1 MKVKIKNTY
10 KIWVEKEFENE
21 TEVDLLNYLEDCTL
35 TSEEDLTE
43 CVYEFILW
51 DDNHDLN
58 ITDINDDEFLLYDD
72 SKDNIIITNLDE
84 IVEKYKYLI
93 KEEESC
99 CDNET
104 GNYCSTCGK
113 KLR

>member
-35 TSEEDLTE
+35 TSEEDLIE
-43 CVYEFILW
+43 CICEYILW

-58 ITDINDDEFLLYDD
+58 ITDISDDEFLLYDD

-93 KEEESC
+93 KEESC

-113 KLR
+113 KLK